1 MVHVVTE
8 IWSLIWSQPG
18 KGKKGKGGKGKGK
31 KKGKGRGKGASG
43 EVAGWKKNQIVETDD
58 KKSCMSNLNYHDYHD
73 STCTIDS

>member
-31 KKGKGRGKGASG
+31 KKGKGRGKGASAKLRDG
-43 EVAGWKKNQIVETDD
+43 KKIREWKQMIR
-58 KKSCMSNLNYHDYHD
+58 NLVCL
-73 STCTIDS
+73 T